1 MAITGEHLI
10 ELGREMELEKTAIA
24 ERERDEANQKLE
36 QALQT
41 IDDLEKSIS
50 LLKGKLDELQK

>member
-1 MAITGEHLI
+1 MTITGEHLI